1 MMLNALENT
10 LLGKMIGLLNG
21 ISEDEVDTN
30 LILLIRKTLVA
41 CQNRED
47 LTEYI
52 SLWTKAKTTYLPGCS
67 TCKTPCGR
75 TMDFSINDISNE
87 KIKQEKIRQWKE
99 LLNKKIA
106 SLKVEEIFYNISS
119 LGW

>member
-1 MMLNALENT
+1 MSLNAEENI

-21 ISEDEVDTN
+21 ISEAEVDTE
-30 LILLIRKTLVA
+30 LILLIRKTLVG
-41 CQNRED
+41 CQKKEN

-52 SLWTKAKTTYLPGCS
+52 SLWTKAKVTYLPGCS

-87 KIKQEKIRQWKE
+87 KIKNERIIQWEE
-99 LLNKKIA
+99 LLSKNIS
-106 SLKVEEIFYNISS
+106 SLKVEEILFKISS